1 MFDEIQSDELDGLE
15 AWQMESEWQDS
26 AEFLDAWVESQV
38 DEINAELQEL
48 VNS

>member
-15 AWQMESEWQDS
+15 SWQMEVEWQDS
-26 AEFLDAWVESQV
+26 ADWLDQWFEEIV
-38 DEINAELQEL
+38 DEVNAELQEL